1 VRSRRRIDEATLQLC
16 VDLVRHLDD
25 SNRARSQAVITRL
38 ASLLPRPSGD
48 RSTDAIESL
57 AGVLSKIIDELS
69 PRQRAI
75 LDRCD
80 VRGENATITARS
92 LNISRRQLY
101 RERRTALHWIAQ
113 KLVTGP
119 PSPHFQ
125 ASTTESDL
133 LADRIALS
141 QALEN
146 GGHWRGAADVLE
158 RLSEECGD
166 PDQRARVE
174 IQLAYLYVRADRLT
188 IAHSRA
194 GIAKELARRAHA
206 GREWREAEA
215 DVAAASVALSELDL
229 RMASRLASKSASQ
242 LESWENGTG
251 EIRIHNALSKALI
264 IEADVVLARGKIE
277 RASVLANKARD
288 ITGASERIDR
298 RTRIEVQANAAAL
311 DIFCGRRLEEAERE
325 LQDCYRQALLFGLTS
340 SAIGVAAEL
349 AGTYRRQGRAAA
361 AVDLLSPLVD
371 LAQQGSWR
379 ERRRLLYELAN
390 AYIEVGDLREAHPH
404 VIALS
409 DAVIGVA
416 ARQGLAQLT
425 VARFHLALNS
435 WSLALLAAEAA
446 ETNCAQLG
454 SDRLVGEALLLQV
467 KALLGL
473 RELARARRLMSAAI
487 KSIEIT
493 NGTGSI
499 ATAYKLMARLSGDV
513 KYAAAARRLL
523 QNVTTKERGPLKV
536 RIDVQ

>member
-16 VDLVRHLDD
+16 VDLVRHLDS
-25 SNRARSQAVITRL
+25 SNRARSQAVLTRL
-38 ASLLPRPSGD
+38 TSLLPRPSGG

-57 AGVLSKIIDELS
+57 AGVLSSIIDELS

-80 VRGENATITARS
+80 VRGENATITARA

-113 KLVTGP
+113 KLVVDRQ
-119 PSPHFQ
+119 PSHFQ
-125 ASTTESDL
+125 ESIAESGL
-133 LADRIALS
+133 LADRVALS

-158 RLSEECGD
+158 RLSEECSD
-166 PDQRARVE
+166 PDQRAQVE
-174 IQLAYLYVRADRLT
+174 IQLAYLYVRSDRIT
-188 IAHSRA
+188 IARSHA

-215 DVAAASVALSELDL
+215 DVAAASVALSEMDL
-229 RMASRLASKSASQ
+229 RTASRLASKSASQ
-242 LESWENGTG
+242 LESWKSGSG

-264 IEADVVLARGKIE
+264 IEADVLLARGSIE
-277 RASVLANKARD
+277 KASLLTNRARD
-288 ITGASERIDR
+288 ITECNERIDR
-298 RTRIEVQANAAAL
+298 RIRIEIQANAAAL
-311 DIFCGRRLEEAERE
+311 DIFCGRRLEEAEHE
-325 LQDCYRQALLFGLTS
+325 LQDCYRQALLCGLTN

-349 AGTYRRQGRAAA
+349 AGTYRRQARPAA
-361 AVDLLSPLVD
+361 AVDLLDPLAY
-371 LAQQGSWR
+371 LANQGPWR
-379 ERRRLLYELAN
+379 ERRKLLYELAN
-390 AYIEVGDLREAHPH
+390 AYIEVGDLREAHTQ

-409 DAVIGVA
+409 QAVAGTA
-416 ARQGLAQLT
+416 SRQGLAQLT
-425 VARFHLALNS
+425 VARFHLAVSS
-435 WSLALLAAEAA
+435 WSRALLAAEAA

-473 RELARARRLMSAAI
+473 GETTRARRLMSAAL

-493 NGTGSI
+493 NGAFSI
-499 ATAYKLMARLSGDV
+499 AAAYKLMAQLSGDV

-523 QNVTTKERGPLKV
+523 PNSTVKGRPTAVSRTT
-536 RIDVQ
+536 